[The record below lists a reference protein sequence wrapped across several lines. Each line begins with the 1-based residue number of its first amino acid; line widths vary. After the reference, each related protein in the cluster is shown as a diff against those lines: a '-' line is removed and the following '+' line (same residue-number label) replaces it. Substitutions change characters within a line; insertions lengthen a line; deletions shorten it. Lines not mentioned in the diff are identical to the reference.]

1 MHAKTPLYRLSPR
14 LLAGFL
20 LCVVLAALSGC
31 GGLFSS
37 SSAPPPPPTP
47 ETPPAPVVT
56 PAPAPKPTPQNAV
69 AVLLPLGGP
78 FREIGGKVQKG
89 IKAAQDELAAAG
101 TPLNVIVIDATQP
114 DWTET
119 LRNLPPE
126 VGVVGGPMHP
136 LTFKELQSNGLLQSR
151 VFLAFLANLGAARE
165 GVDAWRFFPSAAD
178 EIDALLRLS
187 LTDYGINQ
195 FGILRPGDRYG
206 QSMGEAFSLAV
217 SQLNGQVTATGVYS
231 PQDATSWD
239 ATVLEMLKTGGG
251 RPGFGAVFIPD
262 EWARADKVLAN
273 FFRHKVDDLLILG
286 PQLWTEAL
294 YRAAANK
301 TPININNYRLAV
313 CPGAWWPE
321 SQGKATQSLLAAMRA
336 AGDEHPDMWEA
347 LGYDF
352 TRFAARLGHLPQG
365 TPPQEGSTRLAQAA
379 TGMDFSMA
387 PLSYGPDGRAHVA
400 MYLFRPSVAG
410 PVLLDPEGFRQ
421 RLNAIRQKALEN
433 PAPETEQSYSPNP
446 APAAQPQGQ
455 QPQSGVRAVPA
466 QPTAPAT
473 VQPVV
478 PAPTQPAPTQPA
490 QPAAPVPA
498 PAPKQ
503 QPAPLEPV
511 PSHQQTISAS

>member
-1 MHAKTPLYRLSPR
+1 MTP
-14 LLAGFL
+14 
-20 LCVVLAALSGC
+20 
-31 GGLFSS
+31 
-37 SSAPPPPPTP
+37 APPPK
-47 ETPPAPVVT
+47 PV
-56 PAPAPKPTPQNAV
+56 AQNTV

-78 FREIGGKVQKG
+78 FRELGGKVQKG

-101 TPLNVIVIDATQP
+101 TPLDVIVIDATQP
-114 DWTET
+114 DWVNT

-136 LTFKELQSNGLLQSR
+136 LTLKELQSTGMLQSR
-151 VFLAFLANLGAARE
+151 VFLAFLSNLGEARE
-165 GVDAWRFFPSAAD
+165 GIDAWRFFPSAAD

-187 LTDYGINQ
+187 LSNYGITQ

-206 QSMGEAFSLAV
+206 QSMSEAFALAAA
-217 SQLNGQVTATGVYS
+217 QLGGQITATGVYS
-231 PQDATSWD
+231 PQDATGWD

-262 EWARADKVLAN
+262 DWSRADKVLAN
-273 FFRHKVDDLLILG
+273 FFRNKVDDLLILG

-321 SQGKATQSLLAAMRA
+321 SQGKATQNLIAAMRA

-352 TRFAARLGHLPQG
+352 ARFAARLGRLPQG
-365 TPPQEGSTRLAQAA
+365 TPPQEVSARLAQAA
-379 TGMDFSMA
+379 TGMEFSMA

-446 APAAQPQGQ
+446 APAAQPET
-455 QPQSGVRAVPA
+455 QPYAPAPA
-466 QPTAPAT
+466 QP
-473 VQPVV
+473 
-478 PAPTQPAPTQPA
+478 
-490 QPAAPVPA
+490 QPAAPTTPQ
-498 PAPKQ
+498 PGQQQ
-503 QPAPLEPV
+503 QPAPLVPV
-511 PSHQQTISAS
+511 PAHQQVMSVS